1 MRGISFIN
9 DDKGINTAL
18 LFDLNELR
26 KAKKSGADVIEVL
39 ENLEDL
45 IDYELRVK
53 EPVIPYGKIRKDLVK
68 TGKLK
73 K

>member
-26 KAKKSGADVIEVL
+26 KAKKNGADVIEVL

-53 EPVIPYGKIRKDLVK
+53 EPVIPYGKVRKDLVK
-68 TGKLK
+68 NGKLK